1 MQNNKFNQVIWG
13 VIGAGD
19 VCEVKSAPAMMQL
32 QHSTIKMVMRR
43 QADKAADYACRHAIP
58 HWTTNVDELLT
69 DPEINA
75 VYIATPPASHA
86 ELTIRAARAGK
97 AVYVE
102 KPMAVSMSECINMLE
117 VCNES
122 NVPLFVAYYRRTLPG
137 YLKVKELV
145 DKGRLGEIRSVIIDM
160 KQPLQPDIIAHT
172 DQNWRVDPEIAGGG
186 YFHDLASHQL
196 DFLDFLLGEITD
208 AKGIAINQARS
219 YPADDMVAAVFQ
231 FQNGCVGSGNWC
243 FSASAISEKD
253 SITIIGSK
261 GELTF
266 NSFGNPMLI
275 RFKSVDGNAETFSF
289 NHLQPIQKHLI
300 QLIVNELRGEGRSPS
315 TGISAARTTHVM
327 EIITNPIRK

>member
-1 MQNNKFNQVIWG
+1 MQNNKLNQVIWG

-19 VCEVKSAPAMMQL
+19 VCEVKSAPAMMQI

-43 QADKAADYACRHAIP
+43 QADKAADYARRHAIA
-58 HWTTNVDELLT
+58 HWTTNVDELLA

-102 KPMAVSMSECINMLE
+102 KPMAVSISECVNMIE
-117 VCNES
+117 ACREA
-122 NVPLFVAYYRRTLPG
+122 NVPLFVAYYRRTLQG
-137 YLKVKELV
+137 YLKVKELI
-145 DKGRLGEIRSVIIDM
+145 DKGKLGEVRSVIIDM
-160 KQPLQPDIIAHT
+160 KQSLQSDIIART
-172 DQNWRVDPEIAGGG
+172 DQNWRVNPDIAGGG

-196 DFLDFLLGEITD
+196 DFLDFLLGEIVD
-208 AKGIAINQARS
+208 VKGIALNQARI

-231 FQNGCVGSGNWC
+231 FQSGCVGSGNWC
-243 FSASAISEKD
+243 FTSSAISEKD

-275 RFKSVDGNAETFSF
+275 HFKTVDGSTETFSF

-300 QLIVNELRGEGRSPS
+300 QLVVNELRGEGRSPS
-315 TGISAARTTHVM
+315 TGISAARTTRIM
-327 EIITNPIRK
+327 EIITTPIRN